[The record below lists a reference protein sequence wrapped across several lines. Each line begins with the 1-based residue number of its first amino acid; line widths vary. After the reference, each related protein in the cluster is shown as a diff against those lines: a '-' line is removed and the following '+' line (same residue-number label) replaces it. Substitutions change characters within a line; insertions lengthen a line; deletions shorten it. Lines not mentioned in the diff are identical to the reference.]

1 MGRKRQHS
9 RGEEGGNQGY
19 RVEIDLIP
27 RLVDEIASA
36 DTTRDTYGRP
46 RPAEGARIFED
57 TISPDT
63 SKLIWTSRLSW
74 VHPKY

>member
-1 MGRKRQHS
+1 MGRKRQHR

-19 RVEIDLIP
+19 RLEIDLNP

-36 DTTRDTYGRP
+36 DTTRATYGRP
-46 RPAEGARIFED
+46 RTAEGARISED

-63 SKLIWTSRLSW
+63 GKLIWTSRPS
-74 VHPKY
+74 